1 METKKKSKTR
11 KDLHCP
17 KRPAIFVARHYTS
30 STKQQVGNNNREDK
44 CAKALVKRMHYD
56 TYKYRHRNLRRKR
69 RRSAVTSKVWRNG
82 MVKASL
88 LSVTKGISSPQT
100 ASNTPFE
107 RKFTEAGTN
116 FPSEISGKLSGSV
129 DIDQLCDILERAS
142 YPYYNSSDT
151 RLQRCA
157 TPSPRHKVRRSCTMY
172 SPRRPSTAPNR
183 GTSISIQSPRSRKTP
198 IRGGLGA
205 RRKNMSETMRIKAQ
219 TPKDVAIETALN
231 TVLNGRVKVEL
242 GSSVDKESASDCISV
257 LEKKEKLCRD
267 VFLRSAKRF

>member
-1 METKKKSKTR
+1 
-11 KDLHCP
+11 
-17 KRPAIFVARHYTS
+17 
-30 STKQQVGNNNREDK
+30 
-44 CAKALVKRMHYD
+44 MHYD

-107 RKFTEAGTN
+107 RNFTEAGTN

-157 TPSPRHKVRRSCTMY
+157 TPSPRQKVRRSCTIY
-172 SPRRPSTAPNR
+172 NPPSFY
-183 GTSISIQSPRSRKTP
+183 
-198 IRGGLGA
+198 GA
-205 RRKNMSETMRIKAQ
+205 K
-219 TPKDVAIETALN
+219 
-231 TVLNGRVKVEL
+231 
-242 GSSVDKESASDCISV
+242 
-257 LEKKEKLCRD
+257 
-267 VFLRSAKRF
+267 